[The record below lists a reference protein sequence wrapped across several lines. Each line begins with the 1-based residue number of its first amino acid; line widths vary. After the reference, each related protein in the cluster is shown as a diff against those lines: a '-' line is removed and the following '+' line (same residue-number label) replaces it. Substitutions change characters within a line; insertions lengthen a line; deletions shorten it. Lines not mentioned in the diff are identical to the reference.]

1 MRLIAIAFAAT
12 GLLAAASS
20 ATAAAAVSDVEF
32 LKASRCRG
40 LADSGLTQVDTA
52 AMDAFIRN
60 ERSGR
65 APYVLERSKV
75 EYDKAKREA
84 KSDSG
89 DRKAR
94 LTAELSGPCQVY
106 KG

>member
-1 MRLIAIAFAAT
+1 MKLIAIAVAAT
-12 GLLAAASS
+12 GMLAAAGS
-20 ATAAAAVSDVEF
+20 AAAAVSDVEY
-32 LKASRCRG
+32 LKASRCKG
-40 LADSGLTQVDTA
+40 LAESGLAPVDA
-52 AMDAFIRN
+52 AALDAFMKS

-84 KSDSG
+84 KTDSG

-106 KG
+106 KS

>member
-1 MRLIAIAFAAT
+1 MKLIAIAVAAT
-12 GLLAAASS
+12 GMLAAAGS
-20 ATAAAAVSDVEF
+20 AAAAVSDVEY
-32 LKASRCRG
+32 LKASRCKG
-40 LADSGLTQVDTA
+40 LAESGLAQVDTA
-52 AMDAFIRN
+52 ALDAFMKC

-84 KSDSG
+84 KTDSG

-106 KG
+106 KS

>member
-1 MRLIAIAFAAT
+1 MKLIAIAFAAT
-12 GLLAAASS
+12 GLLAAAGS
-20 ATAAAAVSDVEF
+20 ATAATAVSDVEF

-40 LADSGLTQVDTA
+40 LADSGLTQVDIA
-52 AMDAFIRN
+52 AMDAFIRS
-60 ERSGR
+60 ERAGR

-84 KSDSG
+84 KSDSS

-94 LTAELSGPCQVY
+94 LMAELNGPCQAY

>member
-12 GLLAAASS
+12 GVLAAAGS
-20 ATAAAAVSDVEF
+20 AAAAVSDVEY

-40 LADSGLTQVDTA
+40 LADSGLAQVDTA
-52 AMDAFIRN
+52 ALDAFVKS

-84 KSDSG
+84 KTDSG

-94 LTAELSGPCQVY
+94 LTAELSGPCQAY
-106 KG
+106 KS

>member
-1 MRLIAIAFAAT
+1 MKLIAIAFAAT
-12 GLLAAASS
+12 GLLAAAGS
-20 ATAAAAVSDVEF
+20 AAAAVSDVEF
-32 LKASRCRG
+32 LKANRCRG
-40 LADSGLTQVDTA
+40 LAESGLTQVDTA
-52 AMDAFIRN
+52 AMDAFIKS

-65 APYVLERSKV
+65 AGPVLERGKA

-84 KSDSG
+84 KTDSG

-106 KG
+106 KS

>member
-12 GLLAAASS
+12 GMLAAAGS
-20 ATAAAAVSDVEF
+20 AAAAVSDVEY

-40 LADSGLTQVDTA
+40 LADSGLAQVDTA
-52 AMDAFIRN
+52 ALDAFVKS

-84 KSDSG
+84 KTDSG

-94 LTAELSGPCQVY
+94 LTAELSGPCQAY
-106 KG
+106 KS

>member
-1 MRLIAIAFAAT
+1 
-12 GLLAAASS
+12 
-20 ATAAAAVSDVEF
+20 
-32 LKASRCRG
+32 
-40 LADSGLTQVDTA
+40 
-52 AMDAFIRN
+52 MDAFIKN

-89 DRKAR
+89 ERKAR

>member
-1 MRLIAIAFAAT
+1 MSVAAAGRPPVFAA
-12 GLLAAASS
+12 SPCIN
-20 ATAAAAVSDVEF
+20 V
-32 LKASRCRG
+32 CR
-40 LADSGLTQVDTA
+40 
-52 AMDAFIRN
+52 MDAFIRN

>member
-1 MRLIAIAFAAT
+1 MKLIAIAFAAT
-12 GLLAAASS
+12 GLLAAATS
-20 ATAAAAVSDVEF
+20 ATAAAVSDVEF

-65 APYVLERSKV
+65 APYVLERSKA

>member
-12 GLLAAASS
+12 GALAAAGS
-20 ATAAAAVSDVEF
+20 AAAAVSDVEY

-40 LADSGLTQVDTA
+40 LADSGLAQVDTA
-52 AMDAFIRN
+52 ALDAFVKS

-84 KSDSG
+84 KTDSG

-94 LTAELSGPCQVY
+94 LAAELSGPCQAY
-106 KG
+106 KS

>member
-1 MRLIAIAFAAT
+1 MKLIAIAVAAT
-12 GLLAAASS
+12 GMLAAAGS
-20 ATAAAAVSDVEF
+20 AAAAVSDVEY
-32 LKASRCRG
+32 LKASRCKG
-40 LADSGLTQVDTA
+40 LAESGLAQVDTA
-52 AMDAFIRN
+52 ALDAFMKS

-84 KSDSG
+84 KTDSG

-106 KG
+106 KS

>member
-1 MRLIAIAFAAT
+1 MKLIAIAFAAT
-12 GLLAAASS
+12 GLLATAGS
-20 ATAAAAVSDVEF
+20 AAAAVSDVDF
-32 LKASRCRG
+32 IKASRCRG
-40 LADSGLTQVDTA
+40 LAESGLTAVDTA
-52 AMDAFIRN
+52 AMDAFIKN

-65 APYVLERSKV
+65 PAYVLERSKV

-94 LTAELSGPCQVY
+94 VTAELSGPCQVY

>member
-1 MRLIAIAFAAT
+1 MKLIAIAFAAT
-12 GLLAAASS
+12 GMLAAAGS
-20 ATAAAAVSDVEF
+20 AAAAVSDVEY
-32 LKASRCRG
+32 LKASRCKG
-40 LADSGLTQVDTA
+40 LAESGLAQVDTA
-52 AMDAFIRN
+52 ALDAFMKS

-84 KSDSG
+84 KTDSG

-106 KG
+106 KS